1 MCVYLCTGVCMCV
14 CTVVVSANF
23 QMPEDTTV
31 ALFSVSLSLTLF
43 HRIAHRLRPPGTY
56 DLQRESTRGGSIAT
70 SVGGAREGLLEE
82 GEPHIGELYPAYLSV
97 SIYMV
102 RLSSALNMAVKETL
116 SGGVEVLKVAFKDK
130 TSDGSEGRHLAT
142 LGHV

>member
-1 MCVYLCTGVCMCV
+1 M
-14 CTVVVSANF
+14 
-23 QMPEDTTV
+23 
-31 ALFSVSLSLTLF
+31 
-43 HRIAHRLRPPGTY
+43 
-56 DLQRESTRGGSIAT
+56 
-70 SVGGAREGLLEE
+70 GGAREGLLEE
-82 GEPHIGELYPAYLSV
+82 GEPTIGELYPAYLSV

>member
-1 MCVYLCTGVCMCV
+1 
-14 CTVVVSANF
+14 
-23 QMPEDTTV
+23 MPEDTTV
-31 ALFSVSLSLTLF
+31 ALFSVSTLSHSLSS
-43 HRIAHRLRPPGTY
+43 HRLLAGTY
-56 DLQRESTRGGSIAT
+56 DLQRESKRGGSIAT
-70 SVGGAREGLLEE
+70 PVGGARGGLLEE
-82 GEPHIGELYPAYLSV
+82 EEPHIGELYPAYLSV

-116 SGGVEVLKVAFKDK
+116 SGGVEVLQVAFKDK

>member
-43 HRIAHRLRPPGTY
+43 HRIAHRLLAGTY